1 LAIAGAIPD
10 VIRYVV
16 ATSRLAAGERFDET

>member
-10 VIRYVV
+10 AMRYVV
-16 ATSRLAAGERFDET
+16 ATSRLAAGERFEES